1 MFSKDMLNYDYKK
14 FKSFDQIVDFVKKN
28 KLEDLIEYCVC
39 VKCVDKE
46 ISTSE
51 NEYNVNSQELLEMS
65 KKIGVGFFKEPFI
78 GGATLFD
85 TLTDLYNN
93 IDKYNFVYSLLCDEE
108 SKKTF
113 LSYILYRMFV
123 DISYLNEVTSNEQQY
138 YINDI
143 FPKSNN
149 EVFVDCGAYNGDT
162 IMQYIEF
169 RKNDYKKI
177 YVYEPSVENI
187 EKIKQNT
194 VGLHNINIFNRGVW
208 SSNDV
213 LTFSSH
219 MPDSA
224 NRILPGGDIIVQV
237 STIDADIQEKIDFIK
252 MDIEGAELDALIG
265 ARKHII
271 NDKPKLAICVYHT
284 VQDIWKIPQFIYN
297 CNNKQKFYL
306 RYHGTGIPE
315 ELVFYANP
323 EPCFETCYNK
333 NLENLEPSINN
344 ILDLI
349 ETMYEAVNQVKYF
362 LQDNKQLEAIEL
374 LSLTSEATKTIQKSI
389 ENLTNEYM

>member
-1 MFSKDMLNYDYKK
+1 MFSKNMLNYDYKN
-14 FKSFDQIVDFVKKN
+14 FKSFDQIVDFVKKY
-28 KLEDLIEYCVC
+28 KLEELIEYCVC
-39 VKCVDKE
+39 VKCVDME
-46 ISTSE
+46 IRTSE
-51 NEYNVNSQELLEMS
+51 NEYNVNSQKFLEIS
-65 KKIGVGFFKEPFI
+65 KKISVGFFKEPFV

-93 IDKYNFVYSLLCDEE
+93 IDKYIFVYSLLSDEE
-108 SKKTF
+108 SRKTF
-113 LSYILYRMFV
+113 LNYILYRMFV

-143 FPKSNN
+143 FSESNN

-177 YVYEPSVENI
+177 YVYEPAIDNI
-187 EKIKQNT
+187 EKINQNT
-194 VGLHNINIFNRGVW
+194 VGLHDINIINRGVW

-224 NRILPGGDIIVQV
+224 NRILPGGDIVVQV
-237 STIDADIQEKIDFIK
+237 STIDTDIHEKINFIK
-252 MDIEGAELDALIG
+252 MDIEGAELDALLG
-265 ARKHII
+265 ARTHII
-271 NDKPKLAICVYHT
+271 SDRPKLAICVYHT

-306 RYHGTGIPE
+306 RYHGTNVPE

-323 EPCFETCYNK
+323 EPCFETCCD
-333 NLENLEPSINN
+333 ENLEPSINN
-344 ILDLI
+344 ILELI

-362 LQDNKQLEAIEL
+362 LLENKQLEAIEL

-389 ENLTNEYM
+389 ENLTNEYR